1 MKAHSTFQKF
11 CKVIMGEWVI
21 IDFELD
27 YLESGFT
34 LSDMRFSTSMAKKKR
49 QERISKMA
57 MSVTSYHT
65 IVD

>member
-1 MKAHSTFQKF
+1 MKANPKFQEF

-34 LSDMRFSTSMAKKKR
+34 SSDMRFSASMAKKKR
-49 QERISKMA
+49 QEIISNVV
-57 MSVTSYHT
+57 MSVNSYHT

>member
-1 MKAHSTFQKF
+1 MKAHPTFQKF

-27 YLESGFT
+27 HLESGFT
-34 LSDMRFSTSMAKKKR
+34 SSNMRFSASMAKKKR
-49 QERISKMA
+49 QERISNVA
-57 MSVTSYHT
+57 MSVNSYHT